1 MVIIDRRLAHIYSS
15 TLRGV
20 FNTIAPIKNS
30 IIINDCEVHVFI
42 QSNALNI
49 IKNENYNNEYELF
62 RIYIEDIKKGLIWAD
77 QDFKSYYHFYNP
89 KKEIR
94 RFVDKI
100 DAMKLSKEYYNN
112 AIQYARNNNYNKSMF
127 YFGAVCH
134 LVQDLTIPHHAKGS
148 LLDNHRQ
155 FEKYIKLNYKT
166 IDRFNIYKGSI
177 IFNSIEDYIENNS
190 LNALKIDNM
199 HRGIKDLKSKFYLM
213 AIKSISLAQKT
224 TAGLMI
230 TFYKDINKLN
240 KIVNNR

>member
-1 MVIIDRRLAHIYSS
+1 MISIDKKLGYIYSS

-20 FNTIAPIKNS
+20 FKIITPIKNS
-30 IIINDCEVHVFI
+30 MILNDCEVHVFI
-42 QSNALNI
+42 QSNVLNI

-62 RIYIEDIKKGLIWAD
+62 RNYIKHINKGLVWAD

-94 RFVDKI
+94 RFIDGI
-100 DAMKLSKEYYNN
+100 DAMKLSKEYYNK
-112 AIQYARNNNYNKSMF
+112 ALEYARYNNYDKSMF

-134 LVQDLTIPHHAKGS
+134 LVQGLTIPHHAKGS

-155 FEKYIKLNYKT
+155 FEKYIKLNDKR
-166 IDRFNIYKGSI
+166 INRFNIYKGPI

-199 HRGIKDLKSKFYLM
+199 HRCIKDLNSKFYLM
-213 AIKSISLAQKT
+213 AIESISLAQKT

-230 TFYKDINKLN
+230 TFYKDINKFN